1 MNKLSVR
8 EIQFYE
14 RDVRLRMP
22 FRFGVITLRESPQV
36 FLRLR
41 IALENG
47 REDWGV
53 AAELL
58 APKWFDKNTDL
69 SNEENYEQLRT
80 SLRLAVAL
88 YTSDKEF
95 LTPFALYS
103 KNYPLQ
109 ISECQK
115 RNLNPLIA
123 AYGPALLDRAILD
136 ALCRLHDTS
145 FYQAVQSNLPGME
158 RCDLLTDFSNE
169 GLNGF
174 LESLRPRESIHARH
188 TVGLVDPITEAD
200 LKAEYRVNDGLP
212 ETLEEVIATYG
223 NTYFKLKVA
232 GQVENDVDRLRA
244 IAAVLDRSVKPYYV
258 SLDGNEQFHE
268 FKKVE
273 ELWDRMEKTPSLR
286 RLMKSIV
293 FVEQPLDRMIALQN
307 DVSQLGVTRPLV
319 IDESDNEL
327 DAFPRARHL
336 GYRGVSS
343 KTCKGIYK
351 SIINAARC
359 AIWNEQ
365 EGRHYYFMTGEDLST
380 QPGIA
385 LQQDLAL
392 VSILGI
398 GHLERNGHH
407 YVRGLSDVPR
417 SEQKAFLDA
426 HSDLYTDTDGFV
438 RVHIQ
443 GGRLVISSLSCAG
456 FGTRALPH
464 WDSMREAIL
473 KF

>member
-1 MNKLSVR
+1 M
-8 EIQFYE
+8 
-14 RDVRLRMP
+14 
-22 FRFGVITLRESPQV
+22 RESPQA

-69 SNEENYEQLRT
+69 SNEDNYEQLRA
-80 SLRLAVAL
+80 SLRVAVAL

-103 KNYPLQ
+103 KNNHLQ
-109 ISECQK
+109 IFECQK

-123 AYGPALLDRAILD
+123 AYGPALLDRAIMD

-145 FYQAVQSNLPGME
+145 FYQAVQSNLPGIE
-158 RCDLLTDFSNE
+158 RRDLLADFSNE

-174 LESLRPRESIHARH
+174 LENLRPRESIHARH

-200 LKAEYRVNDGLP
+200 LKAEDRVNDGLP
-212 ETLEEVIATYG
+212 ETLEGVIATYG
-223 NTYFKLKVA
+223 NTYFKLKVT
-232 GQVENDVDRLRA
+232 GHVENDVARLRA
-244 IAAVLDRSVKPYYV
+244 IAAVLDRSVQPYYV

-268 FKKVE
+268 VE
-273 ELWDRMEKTPSLR
+273 GVKELWDRLEETPSLS
-286 RLMKSIV
+286 RLLKSIL

-307 DVSQLGVTRPLV
+307 DVSQLGVTRPVV
-319 IDESDNEL
+319 IDESDNDL

-365 EGRHYYFMTGEDLST
+365 EGRHHYFMTGEDLST

-392 VSILGI
+392 VSLLGI
-398 GHLERNGHH
+398 EHLERNGHH
-407 YVRGLSDVPR
+407 YVRGLSDVPQ

-438 RVHIQ
+438 RVHVQ
-443 GGRLVISSLSCAG
+443 AGRLVIGSLSCTG
-456 FGTRALPH
+456 FGTRALPQ
-464 WDSMREAIL
+464 WDSMRAVNSKL
-473 KF
+473 